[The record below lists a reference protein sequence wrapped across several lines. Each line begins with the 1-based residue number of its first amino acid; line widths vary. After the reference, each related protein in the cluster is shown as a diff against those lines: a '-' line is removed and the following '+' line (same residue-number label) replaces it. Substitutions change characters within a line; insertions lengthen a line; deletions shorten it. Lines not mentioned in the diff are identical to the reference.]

1 MDTHLSHFRRF
12 VILSLGLILSIS
24 AFGRTRAEIINSGV
38 YSPELLQLAQGD
50 DAQAQNALGN
60 AFKFGHGVE
69 RNLEQAVFWY
79 TKAATA
85 GHKGALTNLGNM
97 YLGGLG
103 VAQDPLKAVE
113 LYEQAALQ
121 DEQMALCMLAKLY
134 VEGKVV
140 ERNPEKAFEYVVRA
154 VNAPTSL
161 VMKEGVGE
169 VNPKL
174 GEAEFMLAAMY
185 ADGLGTAPDAELF
198 LKYMKQA
205 AGHGFVPACNHL
217 AEMYEKGD
225 GVAQDSEQAR
235 LWREKAARLTSG
247 K

>member
-38 YSPELLQLAQGD
+38 YSHELLKLAQD
-50 DAQAQNALGN
+50 DDVQAQNALGN

-69 RNLEQAVFWY
+69 RNLEHAVFWY

-103 VAQDPLKAVE
+103 VAQDPVKAVE

-121 DEQMALCMLAKLY
+121 DEQMALCMLAKIY
-134 VEGKVV
+134 VEGKFV

-198 LKYMKQA
+198 LKYLKLA

-235 LWREKAARLTSG
+235 IWREKAERLTSG